1 MLEVSGLGIL
11 KQRRKTGVGVC
22 KRKLVSNRPC
32 GFFAVAAS
40 VAAECRQAAGRRPQ
54 AAGRKQGRAA
64 GRGSRAAGDGRRRMI
79 RAAAEQ

>member
-1 MLEVSGLGIL
+1 MRFRGWGSLNSAGKLGWGCANASWFP
-11 KQRRKTGVGVC
+11 TGPAV
-22 KRKLVSNRPC
+22 
-32 GFFAVAAS
+32 FFAVAAS